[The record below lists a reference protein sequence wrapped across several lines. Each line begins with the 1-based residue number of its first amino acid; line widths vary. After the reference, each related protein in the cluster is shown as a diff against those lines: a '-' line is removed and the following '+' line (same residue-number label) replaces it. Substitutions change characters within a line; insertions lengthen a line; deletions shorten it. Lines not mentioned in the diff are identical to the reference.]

1 MLKNRTPYC
10 RFATN
15 TNLDTAKPRAGKDG
29 EIGDNTVIEATLRR
43 LLPDFQPGGDFP

>member
-1 MLKNRTPYC
+1 MKNRTPYC

-15 TNLDTAKPRAGKDG
+15 SDLSSVQARAGKYG
-29 EIGDNTVIEATLRR
+29 EVSGSTVIEATLRR